1 MCARW
6 CRFVSPSFRNHANNT
21 SISKQILSAGVS
33 RWRAAGRVASS
44 RLCVPIDDALKQT
57 RLCLV
62 LLCRAQRPNWREIR
76 VAFCKD
82 QPRLREGNIVSLWA
96 VLSLRQEEE
105 DGGWETEW
113 DSSVF
118 SSPLPPKNEPL
129 LEGNPTNVAVGE
141 LETGISSAQ
150 THRSSKQSC
159 QKTNGAIQT
168 PYPHLQ
174 RHRHRTID
182 DTIEVRSEIAD
193 GHESSPTSF
202 SFFLDRQLSANE
214 TPAPPSPGT
223 SMCVWCC
230 NARTRSSSSSPFSIV
245 CLSFLGNDATVT
257 GGGGQGKF
265 QRQIF
270 RYHISLFLD
279 SRDRRRGDPM
289 LRGWVLSRGGGSDVT

>member
-1 MCARW
+1 MPGPKTKLARHQS
-6 CRFVSPSFRNHANNT
+6 CVLQRSAKIEGGQHRFALGRPPSATGRRGWWVAERMGLIRLQFTPPPPKRTLAGGEPHQRGSGRTGNGNLERTDPSFVE
-21 SISKQILSAGVS
+21 KPVM
-33 RWRAAGRVASS
+33 
-44 RLCVPIDDALKQT
+44 P
-57 RLCLV
+57 
-62 LLCRAQRPNWREIR
+62 
-76 VAFCKD
+76 KD
-82 QPRLREGNIVSLWA
+82 KRGFP
-96 VLSLRQEEE
+96 
-105 DGGWETEW
+105 
-113 DSSVF
+113 
-118 SSPLPPKNEPL
+118 
-129 LEGNPTNVAVGE
+129 
-141 LETGISSAQ
+141 
-150 THRSSKQSC
+150 
-159 QKTNGAIQT
+159 T

-182 DTIEVRSEIAD
+182 DAIEVRNEIAD

-202 SFFLDRQLSANE
+202 SFFLDRQPSANE

-257 GGGGQGKF
+257 GGGGQAKF